1 MNIQGSKRL
10 WFPKGFVWMQR
21 TLIQNACDQ
30 KFEEFEMFWL
40 GGYFIHYLLIILC
53 IKISS
58 CGTSGGE
65 RWKAKMFKVCN
76 RLDFR
81 VFFFWT
87 TTPEPLPAPT
97 CNGFSFSG
105 FVYISLQGLAWLR
118 LEKPPE
124 AYSHS
129 CLTAAG
135 GTWPPGYSEP
145 TLG

>member
-1 MNIQGSKRL
+1 
-10 WFPKGFVWMQR
+10 MQR

-81 VFFFWT
+81 VFFFLDYNPRT
-87 TTPEPLPAPT
+87 ST
-97 CNGFSFSG
+97 SSH
-105 FVYISLQGLAWLR
+105 LQWFLFLR
-118 LEKPPE
+118 L
-124 AYSHS
+124 
-129 CLTAAG
+129 CLYQFTRPSLTETG
-135 GTWPPGYSEP
+135 ETS
-145 TLG
+145 